1 MWNRIWPLSAGLWQM
16 TMCVYKGSGF
26 RNGVSWGVWYE
37 VVGQCGNLDEVI
49 NALEVGELKVV
60 SPKHLGD

>member
-1 MWNRIWPLSAGLWQM
+1 MVCWAQLCLERAENQASFG
-16 TMCVYKGSGF
+16 
-26 RNGVSWGVWYE
+26 SWGVWCE